1 MNEVI
6 ASLSGQVSVSL
17 ACRALGL
24 SRATLY
30 RGQEK
35 RVVSLVPP
43 APRPTP
49 LRALTQAERDRALS
63 VLHSERF
70 VDTSPG
76 EVVATLLDEG
86 RYVCSER
93 TLYRILN
100 EHDEV
105 KERRNQARH
114 GLYAKPELLATRPNE
129 VWSWDITKVKG
140 PGRGAY
146 YNLYVV
152 LDIFSRYVAGWRLEH
167 TESDKMAEDL
177 LRTCCMRQ
185 GVGPGGLTVHADR
198 GPSMRSKAVSDLLY
212 DLGVAKSHSR
222 PYTSDDNPYSESAF
236 RTLKYRPEMPER
248 FSSVHA
254 ARSLFR
260 ALFTWYN
267 TEHRHSGIAMLTP
280 EMVHLGR
287 ATEVLAGRQIV
298 LEAAYG
304 RHPER
309 FVKGRPTVA
318 ALPKSVWINPPQA
331 LPEALI
337 EMRSDTEV
345 LDASSLCGLP
355 EASREASGTLGRGC
369 DANTQKA

>member
-1 MNEVI
+1 LEEIV

-17 ACRALGL
+17 ACRALGI
-24 SRATLY
+24 SRSTLY
-30 RGQEK
+30 RGQEE
-35 RVVSLVPP
+35 RVVSPVVPT
-43 APRPTP
+43 PRPTP
-49 LRALTQAERDRALS
+49 PRALTQTERDKALS

-93 TLYRILN
+93 TMYRILN

-114 GLYAKPELLATRPNE
+114 GLFERPELLATRPNE

-152 LDIFSRYVAGWRLEH
+152 LDIFSRYVVGWRLEH
-167 TESDKMAEDL
+167 RESDKLAEDL
-177 LRTCCMRQ
+177 LRTCYRRE
-185 GVGPGGLTVHADR
+185 GVGVGDLTIHSDR

-248 FSSVHA
+248 FSSIHE
-254 ARSLFR
+254 ARRLFR
-260 ALFTWYN
+260 VLLDWYN
-267 TEHRHSGIAMLTP
+267 RCHRHSGIAMLTP

-287 ATEVLAGRQIV
+287 ATEVLAGRQTV
-298 LEAAYG
+298 LEAAYA

-309 FVKGRPTVA
+309 FVKGRPMVA
-318 ALPKSVWINPPQA
+318 ALPQSVWINPPQW
-331 LPEALI
+331 LPEALLDGG
-337 EMRSDTEV
+337 SDTEV
-345 LDASSLCGLP
+345 LDSS
-355 EASREASGTLGRGC
+355 EASREASEGSGRGRY
-369 DANTQKA
+369 ANTQKA

>member
-1 MNEVI
+1 LEEII

-17 ACRALGL
+17 ACRAMGI

-30 RGQEK
+30 RTGEE
-35 RVVSLVPP
+35 RVVSLVP

-49 LRALTQAERDRALS
+49 PRALTQAERDKALS

-76 EVVATLLDEG
+76 EVVAMLLDEG
-86 RYVCSER
+86 RYMCSER
-93 TLYRILN
+93 TMYRILN
-100 EHDEV
+100 DHAEV

-140 PGRGAY
+140 PGRGSY

-152 LDIFSRYVAGWRLEH
+152 LDIFSRYVVGWRLEH
-167 TESDKMAEDL
+167 RESDKMAEDL
-177 LRTCCMRQ
+177 LRTCYRRE
-185 GVGPGGLTVHADR
+185 GVGVGDLTIHSDR

-248 FSSVHA
+248 FSSIHE
-254 ARSLFR
+254 ARRLFR
-260 ALFTWYN
+260 VLLAWYN
-267 TEHRHSGIAMLTP
+267 RGHRHSGIAMLTP
-280 EMVHLGR
+280 EMVHMGR
-287 ATEVLAGRQIV
+287 ATEVLAGRQTV
-298 LEAAYG
+298 LEAAYE

-309 FVKGRPTVA
+309 FVKGRPMVA
-318 ALPKSVWINPPQA
+318 ALPQSVWINPPQP
-331 LPEALI
+331 LPESLLDVG
-337 EMRSDTEV
+337 SDTEV
-345 LDASSLCGLP
+345 LGAVCGDCQAVSRALTGTRFLSI
-355 EASREASGTLGRGC
+355 EA
-369 DANTQKA
+369 

>member
-6 ASLSGQVSVSL
+6 ASLSGRVSVSL
-17 ACRALGL
+17 ACRAMWI

-30 RGQEK
+30 RMGEE
-35 RVVSLVPP
+35 RVVSLEVLP
-43 APRPTP
+43 APRPSPP
-49 LRALTQAERDRALS
+49 LALTQAERDRALS
-63 VLHSERF
+63 VLHSDRF

-86 RYVCSER
+86 RYVCFER

-152 LDIFSRYVAGWRLEH
+152 LDIFSRYVVGWRLEH
-167 TESDKMAEDL
+167 RESDKMAEDL
-177 LRTCCMRQ
+177 LRTCYARQ
-185 GVGPGGLTVHADR
+185 GVGPGDLTVHSDR

-222 PYTSDDNPYSESAF
+222 QYTSDDNPY
-236 RTLKYRPEMPER
+236 
-248 FSSVHA
+248 
-254 ARSLFR
+254 
-260 ALFTWYN
+260 
-267 TEHRHSGIAMLTP
+267 
-280 EMVHLGR
+280 
-287 ATEVLAGRQIV
+287 
-298 LEAAYG
+298 
-304 RHPER
+304 
-309 FVKGRPTVA
+309 
-318 ALPKSVWINPPQA
+318 
-331 LPEALI
+331 
-337 EMRSDTEV
+337 
-345 LDASSLCGLP
+345 
-355 EASREASGTLGRGC
+355 
-369 DANTQKA
+369 

>member
-6 ASLSGQVSVSL
+6 TSLSGQVSVTL
-17 ACRALGL
+17 ACRAMGI

-30 RGQEK
+30 RSGEE
-35 RVVSLVPP
+35 RVVSLDVLP
-43 APRPTP
+43 APRPSPPRT
-49 LRALTQAERDRALS
+49 LTQAEREKALS

-114 GLYAKPELLATRPNE
+114 GAYAKPELLATQPNE

-152 LDIFSRYVAGWRLEH
+152 LDIFSRYVVGWRLEH
-167 TESDKMAEDL
+167 TESDKMAEYL
-177 LRTCCMRQ
+177 LRTCCLRE
-185 GVGPGGLTVHADR
+185 GVGPGDLTVHADR

-236 RTLKYRPEMPER
+236 RTLKYRPEMPAR
-248 FSSVHA
+248 TGDPRGA
-254 ARSLFR
+254 AVVPGAVRLVQPVPPSQR
-260 ALFTWYN
+260 DRDADAGDGA
-267 TEHRHSGIAMLTP
+267 RG
-280 EMVHLGR
+280 
-287 ATEVLAGRQIV
+287 AGRGGFGRSPDGSRCGV
-298 LEAAYG
+298 YAAPRAICKRKADG
-304 RHPER
+304 GVTAAERVDQPTASVTGGASGSAKRH
-309 FVKGRPTVA
+309 
-318 ALPKSVWINPPQA
+318 
-331 LPEALI
+331 
-337 EMRSDTEV
+337 RSIRR
-345 LDASSLCGLP
+345 
-355 EASREASGTLGRGC
+355 ASR
-369 DANTQKA
+369 